1 MNWPPWVIRNA
12 DRIAEGLTFTAG
24 LFCFVVGVAGFSR
37 PAAAIATG
45 VVLMGVSVVSVHRG
59 KRR

>member
-1 MNWPPWVIRNA
+1 MKWPPWVTRNV

-24 LFCFVVGVAGFSR
+24 LFVFVAGIAGFSR

-45 VVLMGVSVVSVHRG
+45 LVLMGISVVSVRG
-59 KRR
+59 GRRR